1 MTSRCRTAGAN
12 TISAGCADLRIP
24 PLSQVGLTLANI
36 PAVVAEAQRAS
47 STKGNPIALTDEE
60 LARILRQAL

>member
-1 MTSRCRTAGAN
+1 MRGAR
-12 TISAGCADLRIP
+12 AHAACEDLAVPR
-24 PLSQVGLTLANI
+24 LAACGLAPEMI

-60 LARILRQAL
+60 LAAALGEAM